1 MFYHNVHGSK
11 WSLCRKLTRGVQ
23 LTLLSPTV
31 TKPEVAKAM
40 MDVAV
45 ERSYNLVDLL
55 TDTHDELDINLEIE
69 KYLTK
74 CENDI
79 SEVIPD
85 FEDGKQNNCCS
96 LMRCW
101 HG

>member
-1 MFYHNVHGSK
+1 
-11 WSLCRKLTRGVQ
+11 
-23 LTLLSPTV
+23 
-31 TKPEVAKAM
+31 

-85 FEDGKQNNCCS
+85 FEDGKKDKCS
-96 LMRCW
+96 LSRCW
-101 HG
+101 HGR